1 MDKSEFLEILR
12 EQLSG
17 QMQEGKLAAHVR
29 YYQDYIEEQV
39 RNGRGE
45 ADVLAELGDPR
56 LIAKTLMD
64 TNADAGQEI
73 QGDRQNYQGYSD
85 SGSYQSGYVKS
96 AAISWTCPH
105 GTEG

>member
-73 QGDRQNYQGYSD
+73 QGTGRTIR
-85 SGSYQSGYVKS
+85 
-96 AAISWTCPH
+96 AIRTA
-105 GTEG
+105 GAIRADM